1 MIVIAA
7 IAIASV
13 PRIDLT
19 SDVKQI
25 VAKAEAGKSNVV
37 SGREGWL
44 FFTPELR
51 HLTVGKFW
59 GTDAAKVS
67 RAPAASADPL
77 PAILDFKAQVE
88 KVGAKLLL
96 VPVPAKATI
105 YPEMLVEGAK
115 APFSGADAEF
125 LAVLKSKGLNVI
137 DLTEPFL
144 QAKSQAAVFSRQDTH
159 WSGAGISIAANLIAA
174 ALSLPA
180 SKKFPARPTEIE
192 VNGDLATLDGEAKAP
207 KEKLTIFKAD
217 APETDRKSPL
227 LLVGDSHCL
236 IYSAGGD
243 MLAEHGGLPEAL
255 AIRTGIVPD
264 VVAVRGSGATPAR
277 VSLARRGD
285 NLKGKK
291 FVVWVFT
298 VREFTE
304 GQGWR
309 KVPVVRPDN

>member
-1 MIVIAA
+1 MILIAA
-7 IAIASV
+7 IVLHSH
-13 PRIDLT
+13 PRTDALAT
-19 SDVKQI
+19 VKQI
-25 VAKAEAGKSNVV
+25 VTNAEARKSNVV
-37 SGREGWL
+37 AGREGWL

-59 GTDAAKVS
+59 GADAAKVS
-67 RAPAASADPL
+67 RAPATSADPL
-77 PAILDFKAQVE
+77 PAILDFKTQVE

-105 YPEMLVEGAK
+105 YPEMLVEGAA
-115 APFSGADAEF
+115 APLIGAAAEF
-125 LAVLKSKGLNVI
+125 IAVLKAKGVNVL
-137 DLTEPFL
+137 DLTEAFVR
-144 QAKSQAAVFSRQDTH
+144 AKSSTAVFSRQDTH
-159 WSGAGISIAANLIAA
+159 WSGAGITIAADRIAKVLNLAG
-174 ALSLPA
+174 
-180 SKKFPARPTEIE
+180 SKKYTSNPTEIE
-192 VNGDLATLDGEAKAP
+192 VSGDLATLEGEAKLP
-207 KEKLTIFKAD
+207 KEKLTISKVNVL
-217 APETDRKSPL
+217 ESDRKSPL
-227 LLVGDSHCL
+227 LIVGDSHCL

-243 MLAEHGGLPEAL
+243 MLAEHGGLPEAI
-255 AIRTGIVPD
+255 ASRTGIVPD